1 MTSMEINSVTTPE
14 VPAEKNH
21 HHPFAKI
28 PTVLRVLRPR
38 GVDVAISSVH
48 GFFDERFVDSSVT
61 DLNRTA
67 EQRS

>member
-14 VPAEKNH
+14 VPAEKKSSSPLWEDSNC
-21 HHPFAKI
+21 AA
-28 PTVLRVLRPR
+28 R